1 MTRRS
6 FFRRGLRVLLI
17 MVLVG
22 TAGGACVLNADD
34 APRLRVGAAA
44 VNFQANDKMEI
55 AGSLEPHYATGQEGE
70 LRAVAIV
77 VELGQKER
85 VAIVGCDVL
94 FLPRDLIDPAVRE
107 IEKTTGIPAS
117 HILVNATHT
126 HHAPSTVPAHAFGA
140 SEEFRQVVK
149 NGIVKAVQEAHRKLA
164 DGDCRFYFHLGEE
177 TTVGANS
184 RLQLDD
190 GNITWI
196 NPMREAAGKGHPTG
210 PFDPQLPVLDFR
222 DAQGR
227 SRAIIFNHST
237 HTIGTRSGR
246 DVRSSGFYGLAAQEL
261 EQELGGTVCFLE
273 GASGSTHNITLVPVS
288 EAIVR
293 LKKAVLDARKE
304 AEPRKVTRLA
314 ALRRQFKF
322 RVRHFDDAE
331 EDRNILRYTSR
342 HVAAASD
349 RIRQIFADSRDKL
362 RPHQGEERET
372 WVQVILIGDVAI
384 VGVPAEYF
392 TALGVDIKKRSP
404 FKNTYIA
411 ELANDWIGYLP
422 DRDGHQR
429 GGYQAWLGLHS
440 YAEVGTGERI
450 ADEAIAML
458 NELAGNAKPGVPE
471 RDGEKPKPDESE
483 SAARPPA
490 SEKTSFRLSDPE
502 LDIELIA
509 AEPDI
514 ISPVAIAW
522 DANGRLFVAEMIG
535 YPETEGLCRIALLE
549 DTNGDGR
556 YERKATFADRLNFV
570 NSVMPFRNGI
580 LATAA
585 PNILYLEDTN
595 GDGQADIRRVEW
607 TGFATGSQQ
616 LRANALHWGLDNWI
630 YGANGR
636 VGGDVRRPDAP
647 AESAVSLRTRDFR
660 FDPIHGR
667 FESLVGQSQFG
678 QSHDDW
684 GNRFLSWNTIPLRH
698 VLLDDPESGGYLHSS
713 AAAVV
718 NIADP
723 SDTGRVYPISPPPK
737 QFNGEQATYYNAT
750 CGLTVYRGDALGSRY
765 AGNAFFCES
774 LTNLITRRVL
784 TPEGPTFVAR
794 RAETESDREF
804 LASTDSWFHPVFL
817 TTGPDG
823 ALYVVDFYREFVE
836 HPIYVADRRARAETD
851 WRHGAEHGRLWRI
864 VRKDQATAAAD
875 TNAERFHTRTP
886 RLQKLPVAE
895 LVAQLAHPVGWW
907 RDTAQRLLIERQET
921 TAAPLLRATLKE
933 STSPRARSHA
943 LWTLQGLG
951 ELNESDLITGLSD
964 TDSQVRRQA
973 LRALRAP
980 LAASAG
986 VSGKLPALARDTDP
1000 RVRFQA
1006 ALSLE
1011 LTDAKI
1017 AAPVLADLIERDHDR
1032 WTRLAVLCSASA
1044 HPWPL
1049 LEALLARES
1058 WRDGTTP
1065 WKASF
1070 LEDLA
1075 EQLAARRGEQLG
1087 PCLDWL
1093 AASGTP
1099 SPPPALFAIAS
1110 GLARGAESH
1119 GTTLEL
1125 AAAKSGSPWHVI
1137 APRLPALGA
1146 LSAVTAANAAL
1157 PLEIRRAATEILG
1170 HVATPSGGDT
1180 LIKLLDPKEPQ
1191 VVQTAAIRAIA
1202 NRNTPELC
1210 RQVFEGWQSLTAAA
1224 RQDLLGATLRSP
1236 AAAAALLDALAG
1248 ETVQPGEIPAYLRE
1262 AFLRY
1267 RDPALRERAGQ
1278 LLASSATVD
1287 RQAVITRYEAAVP
1300 LHGDVA
1306 RGAELFRQHCLACH
1320 AVQGVGP
1327 RVGPD
1332 LAAVGSRNRNL
1343 LLIDIL
1349 DPSRNVTPD
1358 FASYVAVTRK
1368 GRVFSGI
1375 IAAETA
1381 DAVTI
1386 RRERGEQDTLL
1397 RSEVEELRATGKS
1410 IMPEGLEEKLSPA
1423 QLADVLE
1430 FLREPNGKLLG
1441 GPSAEVGG
1449 AK

>member
-1 MTRRS
+1 MTQRR
-6 FFRRGLRVLLI
+6 FFRRGLCGLLVVVLAG
-17 MVLVG
+17 V
-22 TAGGACVLNADD
+22 AGGVSVLEAED
-34 APRLRVGAAA
+34 APGLRVGAAA

-70 LRAVAIV
+70 LRAVAV
-77 VELGQKER
+77 VVGLGPIER

-94 FLPRDLIDPAVRE
+94 FLPRDLLDPAVRE
-107 IEKTTGIPAS
+107 IEQTTGIPAS

-149 NGIVKAVQEAHRKLA
+149 KGIVKAVQEADRKLA

-184 RLQLDD
+184 RLQLED

-196 NPMREAAGKGHPTG
+196 NPMREAAGKGQPTG

-222 DAQGR
+222 DAKGK

-246 DVRSSGFYGLAAQEL
+246 DVRSSGFYGLTAQEL

-273 GASGSTHNITLVPVS
+273 GASGSTHNITQVPVP
-288 EAIVR
+288 EAIAR
-293 LKKAVLDARKE
+293 LKKAVLDARKA
-304 AEPRKVTRLA
+304 AEPRNVTRLA
-314 ALRRQFKF
+314 ALRRPFKF
-322 RVRHFDDAE
+322 RVRRFDDAE
-331 EDRNILRYTSR
+331 EDQKVLRYTSR
-342 HVAAASD
+342 HAAAASD

-372 WVQVILIGDVAI
+372 RVQVILIGDVAI

-392 TALGVDIKKRSP
+392 TSLGVDIKKRSP
-404 FKNTYIA
+404 FRNTYIA

-450 ADEAIAML
+450 ADEAVAML
-458 NELAGNAKPGVPE
+458 NELAGKSKNDAPE
-471 RDGEKPKPDESE
+471 GGGGKPKPDASGP
-483 SAARPPA
+483 AAQSPA
-490 SEKTSFRLSDPE
+490 SEKTSFRLSDTE
-502 LDIELIA
+502 LNIELCA

-514 ISPVAIAW
+514 ISPVAMAW
-522 DANGRLFVAEMIG
+522 DASGRLFVAEMIG

-549 DTNGDGR
+549 DTDGDGR

-580 LATAA
+580 FATAA
-585 PNILYLEDTN
+585 PDLLYLEDTD

-636 VGGDVRRPDAP
+636 VGGDVRRPEAP

-698 VLLDDPESGGYLHSS
+698 VLLDDAESGGSLHSS
-713 AAAVV
+713 AEAVV

-723 SDTGRVYPISPPPK
+723 SDTGRVYPVSPPPR

-750 CGLTVYRGDALGSRY
+750 CGLAVYRGEALGPQY

-784 TPEGPTFVAR
+784 IAEGPTFVAR
-794 RAETESDREF
+794 RAETETDREF

-851 WRHGAEHGRLWRI
+851 WRRGADHGRLWRI
-864 VRKDQATAAAD
+864 TRKEKATAAAGGKAD
-875 TNAERFHTRTP
+875 ALPARTP
-886 RLQKLPVAE
+886 RLQKLPAAE
-895 LVAQLAHPVGWW
+895 LAPLLAHPVGWW
-907 RDTAQRLLIERQET
+907 RDTAQRLLIERQDK
-921 TAAPLLRATLKE
+921 TAAPLLRTLLKE
-933 STSPRARSHA
+933 SDSPRARSHA
-943 LWTLQGLG
+943 LWTLRGLD
-951 ELNESDLITGLSD
+951 ELTESDLITGLSD
-964 TDSQVRRQA
+964 ADGQVRRQA
-973 LRALRAP
+973 LRAVSAP
-980 LAASAG
+980 LAMAAG
-986 VSGKLPALARDTDP
+986 VRGKLAALADDADP

-1011 LTDAKI
+1011 LTDAGL

-1049 LEALLARES
+1049 LESLLARES
-1058 WRDGTTP
+1058 WRNGTAP
-1065 WKASF
+1065 WKGSL

-1075 EQLAARRGEQLG
+1075 EQLAARREEQLG

-1093 AASGTP
+1093 AAHGTS
-1099 SPPPALFAIAS
+1099 SPAPALFALAG

-1119 GTTLEL
+1119 GTTLER
-1125 AAAKSGSPWHVI
+1125 AAAKPGSPWNVI
-1137 APRLPALGA
+1137 APRLPALGG
-1146 LSAVTAANAAL
+1146 LSVGAATNVAL
-1157 PLEIRRAATEILG
+1157 PIEVRRAATEILG
-1170 HVATPSGGDT
+1170 HVATVSGDDT
-1180 LIKLLDPKEPQ
+1180 VIKLLDPAEPQ
-1191 VVQTAAIRAIA
+1191 VVQSAATRALA
-1202 NRNTPELC
+1202 NRNAPELC
-1210 RQVFEGWQSLTAAA
+1210 RRAFDRWQSLTAATRLDVLA
-1224 RQDLLGATLRSP
+1224 ATLRSP
-1236 AAAAALLDALAG
+1236 AAAAALLDALSG

-1262 AFLRY
+1262 AFVRH

-1278 LLASSATVD
+1278 LLAGSASAD
-1287 RQAVITRYEAAVP
+1287 RQAVVTRYETAVP

-1358 FASYVAVTRK
+1358 FAAYVAVTRQ

-1381 DAVTI
+1381 EAVTI

-1410 IMPEGLEEKLSPA
+1410 IMPEGLEEKLTPA

-1441 GPSAEVGG
+1441 SPAAEAGG